1 MLEQLINL
9 NLFSFLL
16 IFTRVG
22 AAMMLLPGIGQQYV
36 NTRTR
41 LVFALAV
48 SLTMTPMLMSSLP
61 TMPPTLAGMTLLL
74 FGEFLVGAFL
84 GLIPRI
90 IMGALQTA
98 GTVLSLVSSMAN
110 MFAMDP
116 ISEQQSTL
124 LSTFLGIIGLTLM
137 FVTDTHHLMLLAIA
151 DSYTLFVPGVELP
164 IGDMTDMMAQRI
176 AESFRLGVQLASP
189 LILTGLAYYVGLGI
203 MGRLMPQLPVF
214 FFGLPAQITLQ
225 YSIMMITIPG
235 MMLVFMTY
243 FEEEMLRFMA
253 P

>member
-1 MLEQLINL
+1 MLEQLISL

-16 IFTRVG
+16 IFSRVG
-22 AAMMLLPGIGQQYV
+22 AAMMLMPGIGQQYV
-36 NTRTR
+36 STRTR

-48 SLTMTPMLMSSLP
+48 SLTMTPMLMNSLP
-61 TMPPTLAGMTLLL
+61 GMPPTLAGMTLLL
-74 FGEFLVGAFL
+74 IGEIVVGIFL

-90 IMGALQTA
+90 VMATLQTT

-110 MFAMDP
+110 MFVMDP

-124 LSTFLGIIGLTLM
+124 LSTFLGLLGLTLM
-137 FVTDTHHLMLLAIA
+137 FVSDTHHLMLLAVA

-164 IGDMTDMMAQRI
+164 IGDMTDKLALRI

-189 LILTGLAYYVGLGI
+189 LILTGLSYYVGLGI
-203 MGRLMPQLPVF
+203 LGRLMPQLPVF
-214 FFGLPAQITLQ
+214 FFGLPAQITMQ
-225 YSIMMITIPG
+225 YSVMMITIPG
-235 MMLVFMTY
+235 MMLVFMTN
-243 FEEEMLRFMA
+243 FEEELLQFMV